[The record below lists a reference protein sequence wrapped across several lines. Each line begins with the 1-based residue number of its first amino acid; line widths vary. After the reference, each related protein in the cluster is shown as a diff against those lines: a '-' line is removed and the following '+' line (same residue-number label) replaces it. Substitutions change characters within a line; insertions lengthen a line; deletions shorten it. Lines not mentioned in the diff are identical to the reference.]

1 MGTYKA
7 VVSMLLLEVSHAFLT
22 TMMENAIAVTVL
34 TVLTPKEDAC
44 FHLIVLNFNTTI
56 SECAKK

>member
-7 VVSMLLLEVSHAFLT
+7 VVSMLLQEVSHAFLT
-22 TMMENAIAVTVL
+22 TMMENAIAVIVL
-34 TVLTPKEDAC
+34 TVLIPKEDAC
-44 FHLIVLNFNTTI
+44 FLLIVLNSNTTI